1 MNIIFPIWL
10 IVIDYL
16 FGLLMVIFIIK
27 FLLNILLPEESV
39 FFINSIFK
47 KITEPIIKFTN
58 RLIPYFIVKPIIPLY
73 IAWLIL
79 MIRIYIL
86 PLFLGYSSIGYF
98 SFVFEKDIIST
109 LNSSILNIALYLNYG
124 L

>member
-10 IVIDYL
+10 VGIDYL
-16 FGLLMVIFIIK
+16 FGFLMVILIIK
-27 FLLNILLPEESV
+27 FFLNMLFLENSS
-39 FFINSIFK
+39 FFIHRVFT

-58 RLIPYFIVKPIIPLY
+58 KLIPYFIVKPIIPLY
-73 IAWLIL
+73 IAWLIF
-79 MIRIYIL
+79 MIRLYIL
-86 PLFLGYSSIGYF
+86 PLFLGYSSIGHF

-109 LNSSILNIALYLNYG
+109 LNSTVLNIALYLNYG